1 MFFMYVFAFF
11 IYGFDCYANEEKLEA
26 TVLSSSASTEKYT
39 EEVIPYNNSFSLF
52 GNTDSEIE
60 GENAQAAVI
69 GEHTEELSDSPG
81 TLLRFKI
88 GFEFQEANHLC
99 PWAFTKY
106 QIQKQPIFYV
116 THNERTLW
124 SLVID
129 GMDLEFVTEPFA
141 NNEQELIERSV
152 RSIEEAC
159 RTLKQLHAGRKKE
172 GMSTDTLKFENWLC
186 GEAIFSEQGCIR
198 KSGLF
203 DHFGCDL
210 ETTGLYWQ
218 VKDCFFSFGKFED
231 IKFQPQM
238 TVQLPIEKI
247 IPVLL
252 CLYGTND
259 SFYISEITELLSC
272 FNGKKPPESLKDILT
287 VLGNMQSSIT
297 LSNNQIKN
305 ISKEYS
311 FLFLFLF
318 HLQELTKSINCS
330 DSENQRLYSL
340 YRDYM
345 QYHQINAKRELT
357 LLSRRPLSVVWQDI
371 VDNLDQA
378 SSFQDVV
385 GEHTSTEYLYEIS
398 NKIKLVNYGKKY
410 RRAADGG
417 SLNIAY
423 LDDNYIP
430 NTIERWFINNG
441 IVAASLLRIYDPST
455 FADSLNKIIISIEDP
470 SAVIRPFVVIKDGA
484 LEGIEEKI
492 SEYDLLSPPIFLPDT
507 DSMGA
512 FKDQEIDLAYGEG
525 IFEFRYIRCISQF
538 ALNRIKDKISEIHKN
553 NEGNPK
559 LQFLDFLG
567 FIKED
572 SNDMSSLLSSVKGL
586 LMVLEDIIVKG
597 N

>member
-1 MFFMYVFAFF
+1 MFFLYILIFF
-11 IYGFDCYANEEKLEA
+11 VYRFDCCASEEKLEA
-26 TVLSSSASTEKYT
+26 TALSSSASTEKYQ
-39 EEVIPYNNSFSLF
+39 EEGAPYDNSFSLF
-52 GNTDSEIE
+52 GNSDSEFE
-60 GENAQAAVI
+60 GENAHATVI
-69 GEHTEELSDSPG
+69 GDHPEVLFDSPG
-81 TLLRFKI
+81 ALLRFKI

-141 NNEQELIERSV
+141 NDEQELIERSV

-186 GEAIFSEQGCIR
+186 GEAIFSEQECIR
-198 KSGLF
+198 KLGLF
-203 DHFGCDL
+203 DNFGCDL
-210 ETTGLYWQ
+210 ETTDLYWQ
-218 VKDCFFSFGKFED
+218 VKDCFFNFGKFED

-259 SFYISEITELLSC
+259 SFYISEITELLSH

-287 VLGNMQSSIT
+287 VLGNMQPSIT
-297 LSNNQIKN
+297 PANNQIKN

-311 FLFLFLF
+311 FLFLFFL
-318 HLQELTKSINCS
+318 HVQELTKSINCS
-330 DSENQRLYSL
+330 EAENQRLYSL

-357 LLSRRPLSVVWQDI
+357 LLSRRPLSVVWRDI
-371 VDNLDQA
+371 VDNSDHA
-378 SSFQDVV
+378 GSFQDVV
-385 GEHTSTEYLYEIS
+385 GEHTSAEYLYEIS

-410 RRAADGG
+410 RRGDGG

-423 LDDNYIP
+423 LDVNYPP
-430 NTIERWFINNG
+430 NTIEKWFINNG
-441 IVAASLLRIYDPST
+441 IVAASLLRTYDLST
-455 FADSLNKIIISIEDP
+455 FADSLNNIIISIDNP
-470 SAVIRPFVVIKDGA
+470 SAVMRPFVVIKDGV
-484 LEGIEEKI
+484 LEGIEEKV

-512 FKDQEIDLAYGEG
+512 FKDRAIDLAYGEG
-525 IFEFRYIRCISQF
+525 IFEFRYIRCISQY
-538 ALNRIKDKISEIHKN
+538 AINHIKDKISQIHEN
-553 NEGNPK
+553 EEGNPK

-567 FIKED
+567 FIKDD
-572 SNDMSSLLSSVKGL
+572 SNDMNSLLSSVKGL
-586 LMVLEDIIVKG
+586 LMALENIIVKG